1 MSKKLWLLIE
11 LLSVVLLAGCGKK
24 EVTNQTKKNKQV
36 EMNTEV
42 MKEDG
47 YENENGYFVPFS
59 KVKENMNAY
68 DQAIKEEDFD
78 KALELEDWLRANSHR
93 NGMAEEEINRVTT
106 NHGGLVELDKVK
118 QALIKAKENED
129 MSTERS
135 ALNGLKGFE
144 ESLTTDSE
152 LKIIYEKYQKEVE
165 KLYSD
170 LAQKTGIPREKD
182 VKKNGRIG
190 SGNEDYD
197 EDGKYIDGGDDVSN
211 DPISVDKVESTD
223 EVYGD

>member
-1 MSKKLWLLIE
+1 MSKKLWLLIA
-11 LLSVVLLAGCGKK
+11 LLSVVLLVGCGKK
-24 EVTNQTKKNKQV
+24 ESVNHTNKNEPI
-36 EMNTEV
+36 EMNTEAIN
-42 MKEDG
+42 EDG
-47 YENENGYFVPFS
+47 YENENGDFVPFS

-93 NGMAEEEINRVTT
+93 NGMTEEEINHVTT

-118 QALIKAKENED
+118 EALTKAKENED

-152 LKIIYEKYQKEVE
+152 LKIINEKYQKEVE
-165 KLYSD
+165 KVYSD
-170 LAQKTGIPREKD
+170 LAKKTGIPRVRD
-182 VKKNGRIG
+182 IKKNDRIG

-211 DPISVDKVESTD
+211 DPISVDKVESSD
-223 EVYGD
+223 YVYGD